1 MYTMSQVQACACTRI
16 CIWRMYIIE
25 LLSELVYK
33 LRSEI
38 MDKTIENFLRYV
50 KIDTQS
56 SEESTTIP
64 STMKQHDLAR
74 QLVSELEAMGAAE
87 ITYDKEHCYVYATI
101 PASAGCEKAPVLG
114 FISHMD
120 TSPAVTDTN
129 VNPRIV
135 ENYDGKDIVLNAAE
149 NIVMKVEDFPELQ
162 QVVTYTTR
170 PIRAGET
177 YGKEYFF
184 VSEEEM
190 HEMQEDDKI
199 IECRVYQT
207 VHGPWYYFTANDGQI
222 NLEKGNYILITTLEG
237 YRKLETFFGIDQ
249 VVPIYIE
256 VDDFDRIERA
266 LKREKEQ
273 NTPCVAELCRRFLA
287 DEEDFSEEKLD
298 ETGIDIRVRNDDFE
312 EALSHIETMIQ
323 HHV

>member
-1 MYTMSQVQACACTRI
+1 MG
-16 CIWRMYIIE
+16 
-25 LLSELVYK
+25 K
-33 LRSEI
+33 LFVI
-38 MDKTIENFLRYV
+38 MGK
-50 KIDTQS
+50 S
-56 SEESTTIP
+56 
-64 STMKQHDLAR
+64 
-74 QLVSELEAMGAAE
+74 
-87 ITYDKEHCYVYATI
+87 AT
-101 PASAGCEKAPVLG
+101 
-114 FISHMD
+114 
-120 TSPAVTDTN
+120 
-129 VNPRIV
+129 
-135 ENYDGKDIVLNAAE
+135 GKDSLYQRI
-149 NIVMKVEDFPELQ
+149 VEDFPELQ

-256 VDDFDRIERA
+256 VEDGERLARA
-266 LKREKEQ
+266 LERERRQAVPKYKEM
-273 NTPCVAELCRRFLA
+273 CRRFLA
-287 DEEDFSEEKLD
+287 DAADFSEEKLLD
-298 ETGIDIRVRNDDFE
+298 AQITVRFANDDLKQTE
-312 EALSHIETMIQ
+312 ENIRDYILSQ
-323 HHV
+323 ND

>member
-1 MYTMSQVQACACTRI
+1 MG
-16 CIWRMYIIE
+16 
-25 LLSELVYK
+25 K
-33 LRSEI
+33 LFVI
-38 MDKTIENFLRYV
+38 MGK
-50 KIDTQS
+50 S
-56 SEESTTIP
+56 
-64 STMKQHDLAR
+64 
-74 QLVSELEAMGAAE
+74 
-87 ITYDKEHCYVYATI
+87 AT
-101 PASAGCEKAPVLG
+101 
-114 FISHMD
+114 
-120 TSPAVTDTN
+120 
-129 VNPRIV
+129 
-135 ENYDGKDIVLNAAE
+135 GKDSLYQRI
-149 NIVMKVEDFPELQ
+149 VEDFPKLQ
-162 QVVTYTTR
+162 EVVTYTTR

-237 YRKLETFFGIDQ
+237 YRKLETFFGIEQ

-266 LKREKEQ
+266 
-273 NTPCVAELCRRFLA
+273 
-287 DEEDFSEEKLD
+287 EDFSEEKLD

>member
-1 MYTMSQVQACACTRI
+1 MG
-16 CIWRMYIIE
+16 
-25 LLSELVYK
+25 K
-33 LRSEI
+33 LFVI
-38 MDKTIENFLRYV
+38 MGK
-50 KIDTQS
+50 S
-56 SEESTTIP
+56 
-64 STMKQHDLAR
+64 
-74 QLVSELEAMGAAE
+74 
-87 ITYDKEHCYVYATI
+87 AT
-101 PASAGCEKAPVLG
+101 
-114 FISHMD
+114 
-120 TSPAVTDTN
+120 
-129 VNPRIV
+129 
-135 ENYDGKDIVLNAAE
+135 GKDSLYQRI
-149 NIVMKVEDFPELQ
+149 VEDFPELQ

-266 LKREKEQ
+266 LKREKSRIRRAWQ
-273 NTPCVAELCRRFLA
+273 NCAAGFSQMKRTFRRKNWMRQALTSVSGMTILKRRFLI
-287 DEEDFSEEKLD
+287 SK
-298 ETGIDIRVRNDDFE
+298 R
-312 EALSHIETMIQ
+312 
-323 HHV
+323 

>member
-1 MYTMSQVQACACTRI
+1 MG
-16 CIWRMYIIE
+16 
-25 LLSELVYK
+25 K
-33 LRSEI
+33 LFVI
-38 MDKTIENFLRYV
+38 MGK
-50 KIDTQS
+50 S
-56 SEESTTIP
+56 
-64 STMKQHDLAR
+64 
-74 QLVSELEAMGAAE
+74 
-87 ITYDKEHCYVYATI
+87 AT
-101 PASAGCEKAPVLG
+101 
-114 FISHMD
+114 
-120 TSPAVTDTN
+120 
-129 VNPRIV
+129 
-135 ENYDGKDIVLNAAE
+135 GKDSLYQRI
-149 NIVMKVEDFPELQ
+149 VEDFPKLQ
-162 QVVTYTTR
+162 EVVTYTTR

-177 YGKEYFF
+177 YGKEFF
-184 VSEEEM
+184 VSEEER

>member
-1 MYTMSQVQACACTRI
+1 
-16 CIWRMYIIE
+16 
-25 LLSELVYK
+25 
-33 LRSEI
+33 
-38 MDKTIENFLRYV
+38 
-50 KIDTQS
+50 
-56 SEESTTIP
+56 
-64 STMKQHDLAR
+64 
-74 QLVSELEAMGAAE
+74 MG
-87 ITYDKEHCYVYATI
+87 KSATGKD
-101 PASAGCEKAPVLG
+101 SLYQ
-114 FISHMD
+114 
-120 TSPAVTDTN
+120 
-129 VNPRIV
+129 RIV
-135 ENYDGKDIVLNAAE
+135 E
-149 NIVMKVEDFPELQ
+149 DF
-162 QVVTYTTR
+162 

-222 NLEKGNYILITTLEG
+222 DLEKGNYILITTLEG
-237 YRKLETFFGIDQ
+237 YCKLETFFGIEQ

>member
-1 MYTMSQVQACACTRI
+1 MG
-16 CIWRMYIIE
+16 
-25 LLSELVYK
+25 K
-33 LRSEI
+33 LFVI
-38 MDKTIENFLRYV
+38 MGK
-50 KIDTQS
+50 S
-56 SEESTTIP
+56 
-64 STMKQHDLAR
+64 
-74 QLVSELEAMGAAE
+74 
-87 ITYDKEHCYVYATI
+87 AT
-101 PASAGCEKAPVLG
+101 
-114 FISHMD
+114 
-120 TSPAVTDTN
+120 
-129 VNPRIV
+129 
-135 ENYDGKDIVLNAAE
+135 GKDSLYQRI
-149 NIVMKVEDFPELQ
+149 VEDFPELQ

-273 NTPCVAELCRRFLA
+273 NTPCVA